1 MGATLD
7 LSQAMQLE
15 LAYQVTTDGKATVR
29 VRGEL
34 DIATADQAYAYLRD
48 VVDNQ
53 DGPVT
58 MNLAELTFCDA
69 AGLGV
74 LARVAGYARRTGHS
88 LKLTAARPS
97 LLRIMH
103 ITGMDEAFPE
113 VRNPSLAMIAWPRQ
127 ATRQPGLTSPR
138 ALGRAGGHDRDGAMR
153 MTEHG
158 MLDRAVVR
166 RAMPADNHQVG
177 ARGQVRQD
185 ARRVAAHDILADA
198 DLRVFLLPAAL
209 ARPQAAVPWRPPIR
223 CGLRGRE
230 VRPAQ
235 RGLLER
241 EPERVVGAAGIA
253 HADHDLTVHGHR
265 IHADHDRRARRAR
278 RHAPAEAPRAAGA
291 DHEQLRACPAVRHGG
306 RGRPVQQAGVDH
318 DPRRHLGGPLYGV
331 GQAARGDA
339 AQRVR
344 HGDR

>member
-1 MGATLD
+1 MIRASRVQGDRTAPDGGSYAGMGATLD
-7 LSQAMQLE
+7 LTQAMQLE

-74 LARVAGYARRTGHS
+74 LARVARYARRSGHS

-127 ATRQPGLTSPR
+127 ATVSPG
-138 ALGRAGGHDRDGAMR
+138 
-153 MTEHG
+153 
-158 MLDRAVVR
+158 
-166 RAMPADNHQVG
+166 
-177 ARGQVRQD
+177 
-185 ARRVAAHDILADA
+185 
-198 DLRVFLLPAAL
+198 
-209 ARPQAAVPWRPPIR
+209 
-223 CGLRGRE
+223 
-230 VRPAQ
+230 
-235 RGLLER
+235 
-241 EPERVVGAAGIA
+241 
-253 HADHDLTVHGHR
+253 
-265 IHADHDRRARRAR
+265 
-278 RHAPAEAPRAAGA
+278 
-291 DHEQLRACPAVRHGG
+291 
-306 RGRPVQQAGVDH
+306 
-318 DPRRHLGGPLYGV
+318 
-331 GQAARGDA
+331 
-339 AQRVR
+339 
-344 HGDR
+344 